1 MPFETPDKFSRQERK
16 ILENEAN
23 SDQKS
28 ERMKEIFSNKEKYA
42 NFLKERTQKLE
53 RTQNETVYIK
63 TSCLFDRVMF
73 KYKDEIQ
80 KLTENSLEST
90 TTTQE
95 KNQKMKLYKCP
106 ANYIHE
112 PVSLQDYRDLNYPSE
127 ADQKFIHMN
136 DLLANSIRKFEI

>member
-1 MPFETPDKFSRQERK
+1 
-16 ILENEAN
+16 
-23 SDQKS
+23 
-28 ERMKEIFSNKEKYA
+28 MKEIFSNKEKYA

-63 TSCLFDRVMF
+63 ISSLFDRVMF

-90 TTTQE
+90 TTTQK
-95 KNQKMKLYKCP
+95 KNQKMKLYTCP

-112 PVSLQDYRDLNYPSE
+112 PVSLQDYRDINPNV
-127 ADQKFIHMN
+127 ADKYSIHMN
-136 DLLANSIRKFEI
+136 DLLMNSIRAFEI